1 MKNKKVYTEEEMFD
15 LLNEIR
21 KKEPTFSHSEETL
34 EAILKFLPDK
44 PSRVQKRHFNWWK
57 TASNIAAVF
66 LLGLFVF
73 QQVKDSVGINEM
85 AENKSFTV
93 FSSSEKNA
101 ECNFTDEYARL
112 HPREVLLCY
121 VKTNT
126 RKPSLYEK
134 LKKSQP
140 PTP

>member
-21 KKEPTFSHSEETL
+21 QKKPTFSDSEETL
-34 EAILKFLPDK
+34 ENILKRLPDK
-44 PSRVQKRHFNWWK
+44 PSRVQKRHFGWWK
-57 TASNIAAVF
+57 IASNIAAVF

-73 QQVKDSVGINEM
+73 QQVKDNVKINEM
-85 AENKSFTV
+85 AENKSVTV
-93 FSSSEKNA
+93 LSSSEKNT

-112 HPREVLLCY
+112 HPREVWLCY
-121 VKTNT
+121 VKTNA

-134 LKKSQP
+134 LKNNPQK
-140 PTP
+140 